1 MVTIIVN
8 KEKLIFAPKPSGR
21 QYVEVYCLS
30 ADEKPPDVPN
40 ATPALEMD
48 TGDVF
53 LFDEAT
59 QTWLAQKWE

>member
-8 KEKLIFAPKPSGR
+8 KEKLISMPKPSGR

-30 ADEKPPDVPN
+30 TDEKPMDVPN

-48 TGDVF
+48 TGDVY
-53 LFDEAT
+53 LFDEAN
-59 QTWLAQKWE
+59 QDWLIQKWE